1 MIILMILIIIV
12 TGTRVFITCCSSRIF
27 DHFDYDII
35 FDGIFDYFDYDII
48 FDRIFDYFD
57 YDCDW
62 YDCGMIVTG
71 TRAFITCCFSRI

>member
-12 TGTRVFITCCSSRIF
+12 TGTRVFITCCSSR
-27 DHFDYDII
+27 
-35 FDGIFDYFDYDII
+35 IFDYFDYDII